1 MLKANVIWPDS
12 RRFKSRSQWEPI
24 GFFSDGLCNAKTF
37 DLKLGFFSSSAISV
51 LCDGFA
57 CFLYNGGRMRLIIND
72 VLSEQDKMSVS
83 KGMSRD
89 ILTPFDLHDING
101 LKSALSLR
109 DKHFFECLAWL
120 IRNKRIDLK
129 IITPRGGNGVAHTK
143 CGIFSDGKDKVAF
156 DGSCNFS
163 RTALIENCESISA
176 FCSWD
181 EGADAFKIKDIE
193 EDFNLTFL
201 GQDETVDYLSPQDI
215 RTNIANSFGNKDI
228 KQLLEQECDINSQWE
243 QTGTLPLAIKDILG
257 RAREHIRYALR
268 QLESAKGSTP
278 RDTQQNPHFP
288 YSEGPREYQ
297 KQAFQNWKESQCGLF
312 AMATGTGKT
321 ITALNCLL
329 EIFKQFGYYKAVIL
343 VPTLTLVEQWE
354 TECKKF
360 SFSRMHKVSSKERNW
375 RSDLSTLQLRESL
388 DPDVSYIV
396 ISTYASFARN
406 EVFTA
411 INALSHKNLLI
422 ADEAHNMGAGRL
434 LERLDDIKFRRRIG
448 LSATPDRQY
457 DELGD
462 SKVKEFFGIRDKYT
476 FEFSMSDAIE
486 KGFLCRYYYYPHIV
500 SLTDYEQ
507 EEYIKISRQLV
518 KFFDFGRN
526 SFTGSDSILTALLL
540 KRKRIVHKAT
550 GKEAVFREILA
561 KMYKEKGD
569 LRYTLVYAPEG
580 DVADGDAADDFI
592 SAETIEED
600 QTELRLIRRYTQIVK
615 EVSPTTTVRMFTS
628 DAKER
633 DKLLASFAKGELE
646 VLTSMKCLDEGV
658 DIPRSETAI
667 FCASTGNP
675 RQFIQRRGRILR
687 THADKRHA
695 VIHDLVVAP
704 QVVVDAES
712 YKMERSLLNAEFRR
726 VRDFARLSENA
737 DFAYAA
743 LEDIADHYKLNI
755 L

>member
-1 MLKANVIWPDS
+1 M
-12 RRFKSRSQWEPI
+12 
-24 GFFSDGLCNAKTF
+24 GFFSDGLCNATEF

-51 LCDGFA
+51 LCDSFA
-57 CFLYNGGRMRLIIND
+57 YFLYNGGRMRLIIND
-72 VLSEQDKMSVS
+72 ILSERDKTSVS
-83 KGMSRD
+83 RGMSSD
-89 ILTPFDLHDING
+89 ILTPFDLRDING

-109 DKHFFECLAWL
+109 DTHFFECLAWL
-120 IRNKRIDLK
+120 IRNKRIDIK
-129 IITPRGGNGVAHTK
+129 IISPRGGNGIAHTK
-143 CGIFSDGKDKVAF
+143 CGIFRDGRDKVAF
-156 DGSCNFS
+156 NGSCNFS

-181 EGADAFKIKDIE
+181 GGKDTCKVKAIE
-193 EDFNLTFL
+193 EDFDLTFL
-201 GQDETVDYLSPQDI
+201 GRDETVEYLSPQDI
-215 RTNIANSFGNKDI
+215 QTNIADSFDNKDI
-228 KQLLEQECDINSQWE
+228 RQLLEQERDINSQSE
-243 QTGTLPLAIKDILG
+243 QMETLPPTIKDILS
-257 RAREHIRYALR
+257 RARGHTQSALK
-268 QLESAKGSTP
+268 QLGNANHDIATDSRGKP
-278 RDTQQNPHFP
+278 RFP
-288 YSEGPREYQ
+288 YPEGPREYQ
-297 KQAFQNWKESQCGLF
+297 RQAFQNWKASQSGLF

-321 ITALNCLL
+321 LTALNCLL
-329 EIFKQFGYYKAVIL
+329 EIFKRFGYYKAVIL

-354 TECKKF
+354 AECKKF
-360 SFSRMHKVSSKERNW
+360 SFSHVHKVSSKERGW
-375 RSDLSTLQLRESL
+375 RSDLSTLQLRESRN
-388 DPDVSYIV
+388 PNVSYIV
-396 ISTYASFARN
+396 ISTYASFARS
-406 EVFTA
+406 EVFAA

-422 ADEAHNMGAGRL
+422 ADEAHNMGGGRL
-434 LERLDDIKFRRRIG
+434 LERLDDIRFRRRIG

-457 DELGD
+457 DDLGN
-462 SKVKEFFGIRDKYT
+462 SKVKEFFGVKDKYT

-486 KGFLCRYYYYPHIV
+486 KGFLCRYYYYPHLV
-500 SLTDYEQ
+500 SLTDHEQ

-526 SFTGSDSILTALLL
+526 SFTGGDSILTALLL
-540 KRKRIVHKAT
+540 KRKRIVHKAA
-550 GKEAVFREILA
+550 GKEAVFREILK

-569 LRYTLVYAPEG
+569 LRYTLVYTPEG
-580 DVADGDAADDFI
+580 DKADDVADDF
-592 SAETIEED
+592 SAKETIED
-600 QTELRLIRRYTQIVK
+600 DHDELNLIRRYTQIVK
-615 EVSPTTTVRMFTS
+615 EVSPTTTVSMFTS

-687 THADKRHA
+687 THADKHNA

-704 QVVVDAES
+704 QVGDEAES
-712 YKMERSLLNAEFRR
+712 YKMERSLLNAELRR

-743 LEDIADHYKLNI
+743 LEDIADYYKLSI